1 MQIRKIALLAFFF
14 VFMWCLSICRDIFGT
29 FHPDNA
35 IVFQHVEHM
44 VLKKWSIASRQKF
57 LYQMSLSCLHASCN
71 FHWHEHH
78 TLSNKPCV
86 AWGAQTVELS
96 PDFRSVVWLCVLS
109 IFLEHPCV
117 NKWYSWSFSEA
128 HAVTHLWPM
137 SVILCGIVRSQCS
150 MLNTSVVWDAS
161 LLCPC
166 VCMCDVMSTSVHV
179 RQAKVLDWQK
189 CTFAR
194 HQYVFCGI
202 LLLLT

>member
-1 MQIRKIALLAFFF
+1 MQTRKIALLAFFF
-14 VFMWCLSICRDIFGT
+14 EFMWCLSICRDIFGT

-35 IVFQHVEHM
+35 IVFQHAEQT
-44 VLKKWSIASRQKF
+44 VLKKWPIASRQKF

-71 FHWHEHH
+71 FHWHENH

-109 IFLEHPCV
+109 IFGTSMCQQVVFLV
-117 NKWYSWSFSEA
+117 I
-128 HAVTHLWPM
+128 LWGTCSHTPM
-137 SVILCGIVRSQCS
+137 TYVSLCGILRSQCS

-166 VCMCDVMSTSVHV
+166 VC

-189 CTFAR
+189 CTCVVW
-194 HQYVFCGI
+194 HSVMSQCWHC
-202 LLLLT
+202 LLRFQM